1 MFIKFALRRNL
12 IYPLQYIIWSF
23 ARDLL
28 LYLIINNVIKFQ
40 SSLIYLPL
48 MFLGEILAGAII
60 YFYEKKIMK
69 TKKEEKQDK
78 YFMAIKLIEY
88 EKEEDD
94 YFVPKD
100 SKIKII
106 FLIFLSALFDFV
118 QFELLNKVFHHL
130 KMLSDSFS
138 RRLNGFSTIFSS
150 FFYVYALKLP
160 VYKHHKISLSIIG
173 ICLIIVIII
182 EYIFGT
188 MKAFVTSKYLT
199 ISVVLIIVTQI
210 LSSCMDSL
218 EKYLFEYDFMDPFV
232 VLMYQGIFGFLLCF
246 LLFINPEYIEEIKEF
261 ISKKNEVDNGT
272 KYIVGLIFSLFFY
285 VVFSG
290 GKNLFRVVTNKIYS
304 PMTKTLSD
312 YFLNPIYLV
321 FFCINN
327 DFKINGTIEPW
338 YFSINLIMSLI
349 ISFFGCVYNEI
360 IILFFCH
367 LESETYAQISRRASS
382 SSLSEMT
389 ELVKFDNDSDE
400 DEEIDNSTILSSE
413 TKYS

>member
-1 MFIKFALRRNL
+1 
-12 IYPLQYIIWSF
+12 
-23 ARDLL
+23 
-28 LYLIINNVIKFQ
+28 
-40 SSLIYLPL
+40 
-48 MFLGEILAGAII
+48 
-60 YFYEKKIMK
+60 MK

-78 YFMAIKLIEY
+78 YFMSIKLIEY
-88 EKEEDD
+88 EKEEND

-118 QFELLNKVFHHL
+118 QFALFNKIFHHL
-130 KMLSDSFS
+130 KMLSDSFC
-138 RRLNGFSTIFSS
+138 RRLYGISTILAF

-173 ICLIIVIII
+173 ICLIIVIIT

-188 MKAFVTSKYLT
+188 IKAFVTSKYLT